1 MYELIHEKAQ
11 NQNKLPVFSSLT
23 DPTDSSKS
31 INRTTPERDALLFST
46 QVTQAHTEVVQAN

>member
-31 INRTTPERDALLFST
+31 INKTTPERDALLFSPRR
-46 QVTQAHTEVVQAN
+46 